1 MADNTNPGL
10 YRFSGM
16 YGAAYEGGGNTPKL
30 LSEVVEVSGAIEIGR
45 TDMPLVGLTRN
56 GYKPGRETREGT
68 IRLQKID
75 TSWEMK
81 VYQYL
86 SQNLATRRHNRDQNR
101 PNLRPFSIQFEYDD
115 PDALGIEK
123 WQLNGCMI
131 WRLPLG
137 FAITDDVVEREY
149 PLTWESET
157 PIYAFEAQTVT
168 GPNGTSIQPRWF
180 TSADLG
186 DTDSNV
192 TFQPETAA

>member
-16 YGAAYEGGGNTPKL
+16 YGAAYEMGQGQTPTL

-45 TDMPLVGLTRN
+45 TDMPLVGMTRN

-75 TSWEMK
+75 TRWEWK

-86 SQNLATRRHNRDQNR
+86 SQNLEQRRENRDKGIANMR
-101 PNLRPFSIQFEYDD
+101 AFTIQFEYDD
-115 PDALGIEK
+115 PDAVGIEK

-137 FAITDDVVEREY
+137 FAITDDVVEREF

-157 PIYAFEAQTVT
+157 PIYAFEAEAKT
-168 GPNGTSIQPRWF
+168 GTDGSTSIKPKWL
-180 TSADLG
+180 TSAPAG
-186 DTDSNV
+186 W
-192 TFQPETAA
+192 AA